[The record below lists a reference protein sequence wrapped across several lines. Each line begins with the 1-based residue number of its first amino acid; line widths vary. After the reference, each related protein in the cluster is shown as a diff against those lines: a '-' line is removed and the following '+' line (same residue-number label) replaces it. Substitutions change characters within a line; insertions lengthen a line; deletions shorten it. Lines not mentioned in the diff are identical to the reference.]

1 MNIVILDGYTSNPG
15 DLSWDGMARHGNL
28 TVYDYTPAEL
38 TIDRAR
44 EAEIV
49 VSNKTALGAA
59 EIGQLPKLSYIGL
72 LSTGYNIVDLDAAR
86 HRGVAVT
93 NIPAYSTPSVA
104 QLVFALLLELC
115 NNVGT
120 HSASVHAGEWVRSR
134 DFCYWKFPLAE
145 LSGKTIGIVGFGNI
159 GRETAKIAKAFGMNV
174 LACGRPGAAATEI
187 YKTAGSK
194 PTATRRDTP
203 PGRLHLLSTLEEVL
217 SASDVV
223 SLHCPLF
230 PETAGLINRETIA
243 MMKHGAF
250 LINTSRGGVLNERD
264 VADALADGRI
274 GGAGLDV
281 LSTEPPRRDNPLL
294 SAPNCVI
301 TPHIAWATREARTRL
316 IHVLEEN
323 LAAFLAGKPQNLV
336 G

>member
-15 DLSWDGMARHGNL
+15 DLSWDGIAAHGNL
-28 TVYDYTPAEL
+28 TVYDHTPAAL
-38 TIDRAR
+38 TIERAR

-49 VSNKTALGAA
+49 ISNKTVLGAA
-59 EIGQLPKLSYIGL
+59 EIDQLPDLRYIGL
-72 LSTGYNIVDLDAAR
+72 LSTGYNIVDINAAKR
-86 HRGVAVT
+86 RGIAVA

-115 NNVGT
+115 NQVGA
-120 HSASVHAGEWVRSR
+120 HSVSVRAGEWENSR
-134 DFCYWKFPLAE
+134 HFCYWKFPLVE

-159 GRETAKIAKAFGMNV
+159 GRAAAKIAQAFGMNV
-174 LACGRPGAAATEI
+174 LACGRPGANGE
-187 YKTAGSK
+187 TADVGLTS
-194 PTATRRDTP
+194 
-203 PGRLHLLSTLEEVL
+203 LENVL
-217 SASDVV
+217 SSSDIV

-230 PETAGLINRETIA
+230 PETTGLINRETIA
-243 MMKHGAF
+243 GMKHGAF

-264 VADALADGRI
+264 VAEALADGRL

-281 LSTEPPRRDNPLL
+281 LSTEPPRPDNPLL

-316 IHVLEEN
+316 IRVLEEN
-323 LAAFLAGKPQNLV
+323 LAAFLAGTPQNLV